1 MEEKMKFRE
10 IGKRNIG
17 TAALL
22 LCMLVSVFFAY
33 AGREDLSRIDVFFVT
48 LPIVP
53 LFVILALA
61 GMFCAVG
68 LFIRGM
74 KIDLVC
80 VLLLLRLLLHCV
92 PLISD
97 GIHAKFAVNFVT
109 SGLCLAFYWLG
120 LNYSRDKHFLL
131 KALKL
136 IFLLITLQ
144 TVFEAFLGDVTFFG
158 STYDYKNDLIL
169 PFGGS
174 NAIAAILIPCFA
186 YIFCAEKRWSMCI
199 PYTVLLLFVI
209 VLTKSRGGLIVAL
222 CALCLAV
229 LFRLRISVRRML
241 IFGAAG
247 GILAGLLI
255 ALLIVT
261 PWGSYIFLNSSSTVF
276 GRFALWEEHLAYF
289 AQNPFFG
296 LGFTAETVTNNPH
309 NFLVHI
315 LSRSGV
321 LGLELAGILGGC
333 AVMKLYGAFRDKY
346 VMAGV
351 CFLVC
356 MMCHS
361 LVEIVL
367 FSYNYDMIFWFV
379 LGGTVSRAAFVK
391 AQAKTVNA
399 AVTVRNND

>member
-1 MEEKMKFRE
+1 MNFRE

-22 LCMLVSVFFAY
+22 LSMLVFACFVY
-33 AGREDLSRIDVFFVT
+33 SGREDLLRIDIFAVK

-53 LFVILALA
+53 LFVVLALA
-61 GMFCAVG
+61 GIFALYG
-68 LFIRGM
+68 LFLRG
-74 KIDLVC
+74 KKFDLIC
-80 VLLLLRLLLHCV
+80 LFLFLRLFLHCV
-92 PLISD
+92 PLLST
-97 GIHAKFAVNFVT
+97 GIHGKFAVNFVT
-109 SGLCLAFYWLG
+109 SGLCLVFYWLG
-120 LNYSRDKHFLL
+120 LNYAKDEGILL
-131 KALKL
+131 KAVKL
-136 IFLLITLQ
+136 IFLLIALQ
-144 TVFEAFLGDVTFFG
+144 TVLEAFLGDVTFFG

-209 VLTKSRGGLIVAL
+209 ALTKSRGGLIVAL
-222 CALCLAV
+222 CAIALAV
-229 LFRLRISVRRML
+229 VFRLQVSVRKML
-241 IFGAAG
+241 LFGAVG
-247 GILAGLLI
+247 GVLAGLLI

-276 GRFALWEEHLAYF
+276 GRFSLWEEHLTYF
-289 AQNPFFG
+289 AQRPFFG
-296 LGFTAETVTNNPH
+296 FGFSGETVTNNPH
-309 NFLVHI
+309 NFIVHI

-321 LGLELAGILGGC
+321 VGLELAGILGGC
-333 AVMKLYGAFRDKY
+333 AVMKLYGAFRDKH
-346 VMAGV
+346 VRAGI

-367 FSYNYDMIFWFV
+367 FSYHYDIIFWFV
-379 LGGTVSRAAFVK
+379 LGGTVSRAALYK
-391 AQAKTVNA
+391 RKSEETNA
-399 AVTVRNND
+399 AVNGAKL